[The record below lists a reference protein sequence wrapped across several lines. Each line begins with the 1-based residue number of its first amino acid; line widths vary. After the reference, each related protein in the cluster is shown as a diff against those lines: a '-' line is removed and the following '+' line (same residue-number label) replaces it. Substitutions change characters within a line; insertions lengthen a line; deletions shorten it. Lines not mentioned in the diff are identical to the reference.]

1 MVFSKLE
8 IMKFFII
15 LQIMCVH
22 CLNALSAKF
31 SLEGEIINM
40 KDDLFVNISYASL
53 NRGLYTEVRLDS
65 ILVSHGIFHIDGEI
79 PELTSATIEIKGK
92 RYRFYIE
99 PSNIKLTIDIQ
110 KPYIHL
116 CGTSIDNEYKESQ
129 TFFQQN
135 DSILYAKYDYYC
147 SHPYELKKGKE
158 DTFTSYLHLCFKRE
172 QLLLDFCKNHP
183 YYKIV
188 PDLLCQALEID
199 WQKNLPAIGMIES
212 EFLTLSEVV
221 RVSLLGKLLASKI
234 REYTKSKRCID
245 KPIGSE
251 APDFLRVTTKGDT
264 IQLGRF
270 RDRKNVILLFFN
282 SLVDDVS
289 NIFNKLQDMRGE
301 KDFVIIGIDAK
312 IDVPW
317 RKHFYDN
324 QEFPFP
330 VIRDKWNDDLFK
342 IREWDIGSL
351 FPGEEVPYYLLI
363 DKRGIIINKG
373 HIDRNHVG
381 SPMLQI

>member
-1 MVFSKLE
+1 MKYFYLLLIIWAYCPNLFS
-8 IMKFFII
+8 
-15 LQIMCVH
+15 
-22 CLNALSAKF
+22 ASF
-31 SLEGEIINM
+31 SLEGEIIGM
-40 KDDLFVNISYASL
+40 KDNSFVNISYASL

-199 WQKNLPAIGMIES
+199 WQKKLTAIDMIES
-212 EFLTLSEVV
+212 EFLKLSKVV
-221 RVSLLGKLLASKI
+221 RASLLGKLLASKI
-234 REYTKSKRCID
+234 REYTKSKRCFD
-245 KPIGSE
+245 KPTGRE
-251 APDFLRVTTKGDT
+251 APDFLRITTKGDT
-264 IQLGRF
+264 IQLGSF
-270 RDRKNVILLFFN
+270 RGRKNAMLLFFR
-282 SLVDDVS
+282 SSFDDIHNIS
-289 NIFNKLQDMRGE
+289 NIIHKDMQE
-301 KDFVIIGIDAK
+301 DNDFVIIGIDQN
-312 IDVPW
+312 IDFPW
-317 RKHFYDN
+317 RKDFYDN
-324 QEFPFP
+324 QELPFP
-330 VIRDKWNDDLFK
+330 VIRDKWNDDLFQ

-351 FPGEEVPYYLLI
+351 FPGGEYPYYFLI
-363 DKRGIIINKG
+363 DKKGIIMSFGTVRKSEL
-373 HIDRNHVG
+373 RERF
-381 SPMLQI
+381 